1 VFGFSPNGAT
11 VRLKADTTVRGAR
24 YNRVVLLRTDR
35 ATRACY
41 RTDGG
46 QVVYGFP
53 DAVVHARCADDV
65 AVVRRPPHHDRVPVT
80 CRGGGLTTE
89 GESVASR
96 GILLDLKGMH
106 HLLECN
112 GDTAWVEAGMTW
124 HQVAEAL
131 RPRGLDYTS
140 APLNM
145 LSTVGGP
152 LGVGGIDVNS
162 PRHGCAADQVVEL
175 EVVTPTGEIVRVKDG
190 DDYLERVLLGYGQYG
205 VITKARIKVRP
216 YRRMA
221 VRHYLY
227 TDVGVALADM
237 RRLVEEDAVDACAI
251 LTLRDDVVALIVG
264 FEGAVKDFPDLALR
278 NRAEPFVYARM
289 ATRYAMRPW
298 RLGEIG
304 FLMRRKKDLLPA
316 LLDPLFLHEGV
327 LCDRTVVFS
336 RLIWRYWGGPQVV
349 IPDLAITKANFEAAA
364 RRGIDVCKRYFPY
377 FTLYA
382 VMIRKFGNRPRYEMS
397 AIPATS
403 DDHVCGIEFSPLLEG
418 ASYSRD
424 HFQRF
429 KNAIYDVGLDL
440 GGSYYRFGGVM
451 KPYVRRIFGDE
462 MVDRHRAMKQALD
475 PAFILNRDVVF
486 DPPESANRSKN
497 PA

>member
-1 VFGFSPNGAT
+1 M
-11 VRLKADTTVRGAR
+11 
-24 YNRVVLLRTDR
+24 
-35 ATRACY
+35 
-41 RTDGG
+41 
-46 QVVYGFP
+46 P
-53 DAVVHARCADDV
+53 DSVVHARSPREVADLL
-65 AVVRRPPHHDRVPVT
+65 RRAQRDRIPVT

-89 GESVASR
+89 GESVAAG
-96 GILLDLKGMH
+96 GILLDVKGMH
-106 HLLECN
+106 RLLDCA

-124 HQVAEAL
+124 HEVAEAL

-145 LSTVGGP
+145 LSTVGGT

-162 PRHGCAADQVVEL
+162 PRHGCSADQAVEL
-175 EVVTPTGEIVRVKDG
+175 EVVTPTGEIVRVKEG
-190 DDYLERVLLGYGQYG
+190 DDYLERVLLGYGQFG

-216 YRRMA
+216 YRRMT
-221 VRHYLY
+221 VRHFLY

-237 RRLVEEDAVDACAI
+237 MRIVEANAVDACAI

-264 FEGAVKDFPDLALR
+264 FENEPKKYPELGLR
-278 NRAEPFVYARM
+278 HSPELVVYSKVA
-289 ATRYAMRPW
+289 ARYAMRPW

-304 FLMRRKKDLLPA
+304 FLLRRKNDLLPA
-316 LLDPLFLHEGV
+316 LHDPLFVHDGV

-349 IPDLAITKANFEAAA
+349 IPDLAIAKANFEAAA
-364 RRGIDVCKRYFPY
+364 RKGIEVCKRYFPY

-382 VMIRKFGNRPRYEMS
+382 VMIRKFGDRPRYEMS
-397 AIPATS
+397 AIPATT

-429 KNAIYDVGLDL
+429 KNAIYDVGLAL
-440 GGSYYRFGGVM
+440 GGSCYRFGGVM

-462 MVDRHRAMKQALD
+462 MVNRHRAMKQALD
-475 PAFILNRDVVF
+475 PSFILNRDVIF
-486 DPPESANRSKN
+486 DLPEIG
-497 PA
+497 

>member
-1 VFGFSPNGAT
+1 MTLHV
-11 VRLKADTTVRGAR
+11 
-24 YNRVVLLRTDR
+24 DR
-35 ATRACY
+35 ASRACY

-46 QVVYGFP
+46 QVVYGLP
-53 DAVVHARCADDV
+53 DSVCHARSTEEV
-65 AVVRRPPHHDRVPVT
+65 AGLLRRAQRESMPVT

-89 GESVASR
+89 GESVTAR
-96 GILLDLKGMH
+96 GVLLDLKGMNR
-106 HLLECN
+106 LLECD

-145 LSTVGGP
+145 LSTVGGT

-162 PRHGCAADQVVEL
+162 PRHGCSADQAVEL
-175 EVVTPTGEIVRVKDG
+175 EVVTPTGEIVRAKEG
-190 DDYLERVLLGYGQYG
+190 DDYLERVLLGYGQFG

-216 YRRMA
+216 YRPMA
-221 VRHYLY
+221 VRHFLY
-227 TDVGVALADM
+227 TDIGLALSDM
-237 RRLVEEDAVDACAI
+237 MRLVDEDAVDACAI
-251 LTLRDDVVALIVG
+251 LTLRDDVIALIVG
-264 FEGAVKDFPDLALR
+264 FEGEPRRLPLR
-278 NRAEPFVYARM
+278 STPEPLVMTRIAAKYAI
-289 ATRYAMRPW
+289 RPW
-298 RLGEIG
+298 RIG
-304 FLMRRKKDLLPA
+304 DASFLLRRKADLLPA
-316 LLDPLFLHEGV
+316 LHDPLFARDGV
-327 LCDRTVVFS
+327 LHDRTVVFS
-336 RLIWRYWGGPQVV
+336 RLIWRYWGGAQVV

-364 RRGIDVCKRYFPY
+364 RRGIAVCRQYFPY

-397 AIPATS
+397 AIPATG

-418 ASYSRD
+418 AHYSRD

-429 KNAIYDVGLDL
+429 KNSIYDVGLDL

-462 MVDRHRAMKQALD
+462 MVNRHRAMKQQLD

-486 DPPESANRSKN
+486 DAPEA
-497 PA
+497 A

>member
-1 VFGFSPNGAT
+1 MTLHV
-11 VRLKADTTVRGAR
+11 
-24 YNRVVLLRTDR
+24 DR
-35 ATRACY
+35 ASRACY

-46 QVVYGFP
+46 QVVYGLP
-53 DAVVHARCADDV
+53 DAVFHARSPEDV
-65 AVVRRPPHHDRVPVT
+65 AGLLRRAQRESTPVT

-89 GESVASR
+89 GESVTTR
-96 GILLDLKGMH
+96 GVLLDLKGMNR
-106 HLLECN
+106 LLECD

-145 LSTVGGP
+145 LSTVGGT

-162 PRHGCAADQVVEL
+162 PRHGCSADQAVEL
-175 EVVTPTGEIVRVKDG
+175 EVVTPTGDIVRAKDG
-190 DDYLERVLLGYGQYG
+190 DDYLERVLLGYGQFG

-216 YRRMA
+216 YRPMA
-221 VRHYLY
+221 VRHFLY
-227 TDVGVALADM
+227 TDIGLALSDM
-237 RRLVEEDAVDACAI
+237 MRLVEEDAVDACAV
-251 LTLRDDVVALIVG
+251 LTLRDDVIALIVG
-264 FEGAVKDFPDLALR
+264 FEQEPRRLPLR
-278 NRAEPFVYARM
+278 STPEPLVMARI
-289 ATRYAMRPW
+289 AARYAVRPW
-298 RLGEIG
+298 RIGDVG
-304 FLMRRKKDLLPA
+304 FLMRRKADLLPA
-316 LLDPLFLHEGV
+316 LHDPLFVRDGV
-327 LCDRTVVFS
+327 LHDRTVVFS

-364 RRGIDVCKRYFPY
+364 RRGIAVCRQYFPY

-397 AIPATS
+397 AIPATE

-418 ASYSRD
+418 AHYSRD

-451 KPYVRRIFGDE
+451 KPYIRRIFGDD
-462 MVDRHRAMKQALD
+462 MVNRHRAMKQQLD
-475 PAFILNRDVVF
+475 PAFILNRGVVF
-486 DPPESANRSKN
+486 DAPEA
-497 PA
+497 A

>member
-1 VFGFSPNGAT
+1 MT
-11 VRLKADTTVRGAR
+11 VHV
-24 YNRVVLLRTDR
+24 DR
-35 ATRACY
+35 AARACY

-46 QVVYGFP
+46 QVVYGLP
-53 DAVVHARCADDV
+53 DAVCHARSSEDV
-65 AVVRRPPHHDRVPVT
+65 AGLLRRAQRESTPVT

-89 GESVASR
+89 GESVTAR
-96 GILLDLKGMH
+96 GVLLDLKGMNR
-106 HLLECN
+106 LLECD

-145 LSTVGGP
+145 LSTVGGT

-162 PRHGCAADQVVEL
+162 PRHGCSADQAVEL
-175 EVVTPTGEIVRVKDG
+175 EVVTPTGEIVRVKEG
-190 DDYLERVLLGYGQYG
+190 DDYLERVLLGYGQFG

-216 YRRMA
+216 YRPMA
-221 VRHYLY
+221 VRHFLY
-227 TDVGVALADM
+227 TDIGLALSDM
-237 RRLVEEDAVDACAI
+237 MRLVEEDAVDACAI
-251 LTLRDDVVALIVG
+251 LTLRDDVIALVVG
-264 FEGAVKDFPDLALR
+264 FEGEPRRLR
-278 NRAEPFVYARM
+278 LGSTPEPIVMARI
-289 ATRYAMRPW
+289 AARYALHPW
-298 RLGEIG
+298 RMGDVG
-304 FLMRRKKDLLPA
+304 FLLRRKADLLPA
-316 LLDPLFLHEGV
+316 LHDPLFAREGV
-327 LCDRTVVFS
+327 LHDRTVVFS

-364 RRGIDVCKRYFPY
+364 RRGIAVCRQYFPY

-397 AIPATS
+397 AIPATG
-403 DDHVCGIEFSPLLEG
+403 DAHVCGIEFSPLLEG
-418 ASYSRD
+418 ARYSRD

-451 KPYVRRIFGDE
+451 KPYIRRIFGDD
-462 MVDRHRAMKQALD
+462 MVNRHRAMKQQLD

-486 DPPESANRSKN
+486 DAPEA
-497 PA
+497 A

>member
-1 VFGFSPNGAT
+1 
-11 VRLKADTTVRGAR
+11 
-24 YNRVVLLRTDR
+24 VLLRTDR
-35 ATRACY
+35 AARACY

-46 QVVYGFP
+46 QIVYGFP
-53 DAVVHARCADDV
+53 DAVVHARSSDDV
-65 AVVRRPPHHDRVPVT
+65 AEVLRIAQRDGTPVT

-106 HLLECN
+106 RLLECD

-131 RPRGLDYTS
+131 RPHGLDYTS

-145 LSTVGGP
+145 LSTVGGT

-162 PRHGCAADQVVEL
+162 PRHGCAADQAVEL
-175 EVVTPTGEIVRVKDG
+175 EVVTPTGDIVRVKDG
-190 DDYLERVLLGYGQYG
+190 DEYLERVLLGYGQFG
-205 VITKARIKVRP
+205 VITKARIKVRR
-216 YRRMA
+216 YRPMA
-221 VRHYLY
+221 VRHFLY
-227 TDVGVALADM
+227 TDVGIALADM
-237 RRLVEEDAVDACAI
+237 MRLVEDDAVDACAI
-251 LTLRDDVVALIVG
+251 LTLRDDVIALIVG
-264 FEGAVKDFPDLALR
+264 FEGDAGDFPKLSLQDT
-278 NRAEPFVYARM
+278 AEPLVYAKLAARH
-289 ATRYAMRPW
+289 AIRPW
-298 RLGEIG
+298 RLGDLR
-304 FLMRRKKDLLPA
+304 FLMRRKSDLLPA
-316 LLDPLFLHEGV
+316 LHNPLFVRDGV
-327 LCDRTVVFS
+327 VCDRTVVFS

-382 VMIRKFGNRPRYEMS
+382 VMIRKFGDRPRYEMS
-397 AIPATS
+397 AIPATG

-451 KPYVRRIFGDE
+451 KPYVRRMFGDE
-462 MVDRHRAMKQALD
+462 MVNRHRAMKQALD

-486 DPPESANRSKN
+486 DPLETHVRKHAHGEPVE
-497 PA
+497 P

>member
-1 VFGFSPNGAT
+1 LT
-11 VRLKADTTVRGAR
+11 VVIESAAGTIADVH
-24 YNRVVLLRTDR
+24 LRTDR
-35 ATRACY
+35 ASRACY

-46 QVVYGFP
+46 QVAYGMP
-53 DAVVHARCADDV
+53 DSVVHARSPQEVADLLKI
-65 AVVRRPPHHDRVPVT
+65 AQRDRIPVT

-96 GILLDLKGMH
+96 GVLLDVKGMH
-106 HLLECN
+106 RLLDCD
-112 GDTAWVEAGMTW
+112 GATAWVEAGMTW

-145 LSTVGGP
+145 LSTVGGT

-162 PRHGCAADQVVEL
+162 PRHGCAADQAVEL
-175 EVVTPTGEIVRVKDG
+175 EVVTPAGEIVTAKDG
-190 DDYLERVLLGYGQYG
+190 DDYFERVLLGYGQFG

-221 VRHYLY
+221 VRHFLY
-227 TDVGVALADM
+227 TDIGVALADM
-237 RRLVEEDAVDACAI
+237 RRIVEEDAVDACAI
-251 LTLRDDVVALIVG
+251 LSLRDDVVALIVG
-264 FEGAVKDFPDLALR
+264 FEGALQDFPDLGLR
-278 NRAEPFVYARM
+278 PTSEPLVYAKL
-289 ATRYAMRPW
+289 AGRYAARPW

-304 FLMRRKKDLLPA
+304 FLVRRKNDLLPA
-316 LLDPLFLHEGV
+316 LLDPMFLHEGV

-336 RLIWRYWGGPQVV
+336 RLIWRYWGGPQIV

-397 AIPATS
+397 AIPATT

-418 ASYSRD
+418 ACYSRD

-429 KNAIYDVGLDL
+429 KNAIYDIGLDL
-440 GGSYYRFGGVM
+440 GGSYYRFGGMM
-451 KPYVRRIFGDE
+451 KPYIRRIFGDE

-475 PAFILNRDVVF
+475 PSFILNRDVVF
-486 DPPESANRSKN
+486 DPPEA
-497 PA
+497 

>member
-1 VFGFSPNGAT
+1 M
-11 VRLKADTTVRGAR
+11 RLQ
-24 YNRVVLLRTDR
+24 TDR
-35 ATRACY
+35 AVRACY

-46 QVVYGFP
+46 QVVYGMP
-53 DAVVHARCADDV
+53 DSVVHARSPQEVADLL
-65 AVVRRPPHHDRVPVT
+65 RRAQRDRIPVT

-89 GESVASR
+89 GESVAAR
-96 GILLDLKGMH
+96 GILLDVKGMH
-106 HLLECN
+106 RLLDCD

-124 HQVAEAL
+124 HEVAEAL

-145 LSTVGGP
+145 LSTVGGT

-162 PRHGCAADQVVEL
+162 PRHGCSADQAVEL
-175 EVVTPTGEIVRVKDG
+175 EVVTPTGEIVRVKEG
-190 DDYLERVLLGYGQYG
+190 DDYLERVLLGYGQFG

-216 YRRMA
+216 YRRMT
-221 VRHYLY
+221 VRHFLY

-237 RRLVEEDAVDACAI
+237 MRIVLADAVDACAI

-264 FEGAVKDFPDLALR
+264 LEDEPKKWPELGLR
-278 NRAEPFVYARM
+278 HSPELVVYSKTA
-289 ATRYAMRPW
+289 ARYAMRPW
-298 RLGEIG
+298 RLGEIE
-304 FLMRRKKDLLPA
+304 FLLRRKNDLLPA
-316 LLDPLFLHEGV
+316 LHDPLFVDDGV

-349 IPDLAITKANFEAAA
+349 IPDLAIAKANFEAAA
-364 RRGIDVCKRYFPY
+364 RRGIEVCKRYFPY

-382 VMIRKFGNRPRYEMS
+382 VMIRKFGDRPRYEMS
-397 AIPATS
+397 AIPATT

-418 ASYSRD
+418 ARYSRD

-429 KNAIYDVGLDL
+429 KNAIYDVGLAL
-440 GGSYYRFGGVM
+440 GGSCYRFGGVM

-462 MVDRHRAMKQALD
+462 MVNRHRAMKKALD
-475 PAFILNRDVVF
+475 PSFILNRDVIF
-486 DPPESANRSKN
+486 DLPEAG
-497 PA
+497 

>member
-1 VFGFSPNGAT
+1 M
-11 VRLKADTTVRGAR
+11 
-24 YNRVVLLRTDR
+24 LLRTDR
-35 ATRACY
+35 AARACY

-46 QVVYGFP
+46 QVVYGVP
-53 DAVVHARCADDV
+53 DSVVLARSAEDV
-65 AVVRRPPHHDRVPVT
+65 AEVLRIAQRDRVPVT

-106 HLLECN
+106 RLLECD
-112 GDTAWVEAGMTW
+112 GVTAWVEAGMTW

-145 LSTVGGP
+145 LSTVGGT

-162 PRHGCAADQVVEL
+162 PRHGCAADQVAEL

-190 DDYLERVLLGYGQYG
+190 DDYLERVLLGYGQFG

-221 VRHYLY
+221 VRHFLY

-237 RRLVEEDAVDACAI
+237 MRLVEEDAVDACAI
-251 LTLRDDVVALIVG
+251 LTLRDDVIALILG
-264 FEGAVKDFPDLALR
+264 FEGDPKDFPELSLR
-278 NRAEPFVYARM
+278 HSPEPLVYAKM
-289 ATRYAMRPW
+289 AAQYALRPW

-304 FLMRRKKDLLPA
+304 FLMRRKADLLPA
-316 LLDPLFLHEGV
+316 LHDPLFVRDGV
-327 LCDRTVVFS
+327 VCDRTVVFS

-364 RRGIDVCKRYFPY
+364 RRGIDVCKRFFPY

-440 GGSYYRFGGVM
+440 GGSYYRFGGMM
-451 KPYVRRIFGDE
+451 KPYVRRMFGDE

-486 DPPESANRSKN
+486 DPPEARC
-497 PA
+497 P

>member
-1 VFGFSPNGAT
+1 LHA
-11 VRLKADTTVRGAR
+11 K
-24 YNRVVLLRTDR
+24 YNSVVLLRNDR
-35 ATRACY
+35 ASRVCY

-46 QVVYGFP
+46 QIVYGVP
-53 DAVVHARCADDV
+53 DSVVHAQSATDV
-65 AVVRRPPHHDRVPVT
+65 ADTLRMAQREHIPVT

-89 GESVASR
+89 GESVANR
-96 GILLDLKGMH
+96 GVLLDLKGMH
-106 HLLECN
+106 RLLECD

-131 RPRGLDYTS
+131 RPHGLDYTS

-145 LSTVGGP
+145 LSTVGGT

-162 PRHGCAADQVVEL
+162 PRHGCAADQAVEV
-175 EVVTPTGEIVRVKDG
+175 EVVTPTGEIVRVGEG
-190 DDYLERVLLGYGQYG
+190 DDYFERVLFGYGQFG
-205 VITKARIKVRP
+205 VITKARLKVRP

-221 VRHYLY
+221 IRHFLY
-227 TDVGVALADM
+227 ADIGAALADM
-237 RRLVEEDAVDACAI
+237 IRIVEDDVVDACAV

-264 FEGAVKDFPDLALR
+264 HEGPLEDFPALR
-278 NRAEPFVYARM
+278 LRNTSEALVYARI
-289 ATRYAMRPW
+289 AGRFALRPW
-298 RLGEIG
+298 RLGEIA
-304 FLMRRKKDLLPA
+304 FLLRRKNDLLPA
-316 LLDPLFLHEGV
+316 LLNPMFLHEGLV
-327 LCDRTVVFS
+327 CDRTVVFS

-364 RRGIDVCKRYFPY
+364 RRGIDVCKRHFRY

-403 DDHVCGIEFSPLLEG
+403 DAHVCGIEFSPLLEG
-418 ASYSRD
+418 ARYSRD

-440 GGSYYRFGGVM
+440 GGSFYRFGGVM
-451 KPYVRRIFGDE
+451 KPYVRRMFGDE
-462 MVDRHRAMKQALD
+462 MVDRHRAMKLALD
-475 PAFILNRDVVF
+475 PGFILNRDVVF
-486 DPPESANRSKN
+486 DPPEAR
-497 PA
+497 

>member
-1 VFGFSPNGAT
+1 MIASGTRMFNRDVTEPRCH
-11 VRLKADTTVRGAR
+11 RLHEWVQSL
-24 YNRVVLLRTDR
+24 VLLRTDR
-35 ATRACY
+35 AARACY

-53 DAVVHARCADDV
+53 DSVVHARSPEDV
-65 AVVRRPPHHDRVPVT
+65 AAILRIAQRDHIPVT

-106 HLLECN
+106 RLLECD
-112 GDTAWVEAGMTW
+112 GGTAWVEAGMTW

-131 RPRGLDYTS
+131 RRRGLDYTS

-145 LSTVGGP
+145 LSTVGGT

-162 PRHGCAADQVVEL
+162 PRHGCAADQAVEL
-175 EVVTPTGEIVRVKDG
+175 EVVTPTGEVVRVKEG
-190 DDYLERVLLGYGQYG
+190 DDYLERVLLGYGQFG

-216 YRRMA
+216 YRRMV
-221 VRHYLY
+221 VRHFLY

-237 RRLVEEDAVDACAI
+237 IRIVEEDAVDACAI

-264 FEGAVKDFPDLALR
+264 FEGPLKDFPDLHLR
-278 NRAEPFVYARM
+278 AKGEPIVYAKM
-289 ATRYAMRPW
+289 AARYAMRPW
-298 RLGEIG
+298 RLGEIR
-304 FLMRRKKDLLPA
+304 FLLRRKNDLLPA
-316 LLDPLFLHEGV
+316 LLNPLFLHEGV

-364 RRGIDVCKRYFPY
+364 RRGIAVCKRYFPY

-382 VMIRKFGNRPRYEMS
+382 VMIRKFGDRPRYEMS
-397 AIPATS
+397 AIPTTS

-418 ASYSRD
+418 TRYSRD

-440 GGSYYRFGGVM
+440 GGSYYRFGGMM
-451 KPYVRRIFGDE
+451 KPYVRRMFGDQ

-475 PAFILNRDVVF
+475 PAFILNRDVIF
-486 DPPESANRSKN
+486 DPPEA
-497 PA
+497 

>member
-1 VFGFSPNGAT
+1 MCSLHA
-11 VRLKADTTVRGAR
+11 K
-24 YNRVVLLRTDR
+24 YNSAVLLRTDR

-46 QVVYGFP
+46 QVVYGMP
-53 DAVVHARCADDV
+53 DSVVHARCAEDV
-65 AVVRRPPHHDRVPVT
+65 AGTLRMAQRERIPVT

-89 GESVASR
+89 GESVSAR
-96 GILLDLKGMH
+96 GLLLDVKGMNR
-106 HLLECN
+106 LLECD
-112 GDTAWVEAGMTW
+112 GATAWVEAGMTW

-145 LSTVGGP
+145 LSTVGGT

-162 PRHGCAADQVVEL
+162 PRYGCAADQAIEL
-175 EVVTPTGEIVRVKDG
+175 EVVTPTGEIVRVVEG
-190 DDYLERVLLGYGQYG
+190 DDYIERVLLGYGQFG

-221 VRHYLY
+221 VRHFLY
-227 TDVGVALADM
+227 TDISAALTDM
-237 RRLVEEDAVDACAI
+237 MRIVDDGEVDACAV

-264 FEGAVKDFPDLALR
+264 FEGELKDFPRLGLRHSAEAL
-278 NRAEPFVYARM
+278 VYAKIAGRC
-289 ATRYAMRPW
+289 AMRPW
-298 RLGEIG
+298 RLGEMG
-304 FLMRRKKDLLPA
+304 FLMRRKNDLLPA
-316 LLDPLFLHEGV
+316 LLNPMFLHEGMV
-327 LCDRTVVFS
+327 CDRTVVFS
-336 RLIWRYWGGPQVV
+336 RLIWRYWGGPQIV
-349 IPDLAITKANFEAAA
+349 IPDLAITRSNFVAAA
-364 RRGIDVCKRYFPY
+364 RRGIGVCRQYFRY

-382 VMIRKFGNRPRYEMS
+382 VMIRKFGDRPRYEMS

-403 DDHVCGIEFSPLLEG
+403 DAHVCGIEFSPLLEG
-418 ASYSRD
+418 ARYSRD

-440 GGSYYRFGGVM
+440 GGSFYRFGGAM
-451 KPYVRRIFGDE
+451 KPYIRRRFGDE

-475 PAFILNRDVVF
+475 PAFILNPDVVF
-486 DPPESANRSKN
+486 DRPES
-497 PA
+497 

>member
-1 VFGFSPNGAT
+1 V
-11 VRLKADTTVRGAR
+11 L
-24 YNRVVLLRTDR
+24 RV
-35 ATRACY
+35 A
-41 RTDGG
+41 
-46 QVVYGFP
+46 Q
-53 DAVVHARCADDV
+53 
-65 AVVRRPPHHDRVPVT
+65 HDRIPVT

-89 GESVASR
+89 GESVAAR
-96 GILLDLKGMH
+96 GILLDLKGMNR
-106 HLLECN
+106 LLDCD

-145 LSTVGGP
+145 LSTVGGT

-162 PRHGCAADQVVEL
+162 PRHGCSADQAVEL
-175 EVVTPTGEIVRVKDG
+175 EVVTPTGDIVRVKEGSQDRDG
-190 DDYLERVLLGYGQYG
+190 YMERVLLGYGQFG

-216 YRRMA
+216 YRPMA
-221 VRHYLY
+221 VRHFLY
-227 TDVGVALADM
+227 TDIGVALVDM
-237 RRLVEEDAVDACAI
+237 MRLVEQDAADACAI
-251 LTLRDDVVALIVG
+251 LTLRDDVVALILG
-264 FEGAVKDFPDLALR
+264 FEDEPKDFPLR
-278 NRAEPFVYARM
+278 NTPEAVIVARM
-289 ATRYAMRPW
+289 GASHLPRPW
-298 RLGEIG
+298 RWKDLG
-304 FLMRRKKDLLPA
+304 FLMRRKADLLPA
-316 LLDPLFLHEGV
+316 LHDPLFVRDGV
-327 LCDRTVVFS
+327 VHDRTVVFS

-364 RRGIDVCKRYFPY
+364 RRGIDVCKKYFPY

-382 VMIRKFGNRPRYEMS
+382 VMIRKFGSRPRYEMS
-397 AIPATS
+397 AIPETG

-418 ASYSRD
+418 ANYSRD

-451 KPYVRRIFGDE
+451 KPYVRRMFGDE
-462 MVDRHRAMKQALD
+462 MVNRHRAMKLALD

-486 DPPESANRSKN
+486 DAPEAL
-497 PA
+497 